1 MLDQSRTIL
10 REYSN
15 EALIYIQKIKELE
28 DESLR
33 NGVQHV
39 REHLNSL
46 KGLVPVYLY
55 GVIEKTLTT
64 AFDEFF
70 AIIKSKNISYN
81 KIAGDFYPFI
91 FTDEL
96 NTFKS
101 VTTSKSKNL
110 VKLTKVFDKIH
121 ADTEINEIRLHYIY
135 ENITNCWPTVLV
147 DIYNLFGIDLEI
159 DQRDQMAIYEIVEK
173 RNAVAHGRE
182 KPTIAYVKAAND
194 IIQRHALVSRV
205 LENCISKLE
214 CYITDKMYL
223 KTEYRQV
230 ETPQ

>member
-1 MLDQSRTIL
+1 MLEQSRSTL

-15 EALIYIQKIKELE
+15 ESLIFINKIKELE

-39 REHLNSL
+39 RDYLNSL

-55 GVIEKTLTT
+55 GLIEKTLTV

-70 AIIKSKNISYN
+70 AIIKSNSLLYNQISHEL
-81 KIAGDFYPFI
+81 YPFV

-96 NTFKS
+96 NAFKGVS
-101 VTTSKSKNL
+101 TSKSKNL
-110 VKLTKVFDKIH
+110 VKVAKVFEKIH
-121 ADTEINEIRLHYIY
+121 HNDEIHELRLHYIN
-135 ENITNCWPTVLV
+135 ENITNCWAIVLI

-159 DQRDQMAIYEIVEK
+159 NMRDQVVINEIVEK

-182 KPTIAYVKAAND
+182 KPTVAYVKSAID
-194 IIQRHALVSRV
+194 IIERHALVNSV
-205 LENCISKLE
+205 LENCIVKLE
-214 CYITDKMYL
+214 FYIDNKFYL
-223 KTEYRQV
+223 KPQFRQ
-230 ETPQ
+230 ETPH